1 MWYYVYNDE
10 INMFCVEMCLIR
22 LLIVK
27 VVFIFNYNLLNL
39 GDFFFC
45 FKDSCF
51 KMLGW
56 VDSFDCRF

>member
-27 VVFIFNYNLLNL
+27 VVFIFNYNLINL
-39 GDFFFC
+39 GDFFFVLKIVVLKC
-45 FKDSCF
+45 
-51 KMLGW
+51 
-56 VDSFDCRF
+56 